1 MFEIL
6 LPFVTLFADKFA
18 DVWLRNHENQQV
30 FAQDIA
36 AFLMRQQQHTH
47 LDIFRFANRPAVKN
61 QQQYLFL
68 NDVYIPMRLNSKS
81 RPMPNFQTFNERSVV
96 PLDNISLP
104 DELNI
109 VELIN
114 SIGAGWENNGAL
126 IIGSGGSGK
135 STFLKYLAHFF
146 TNKFTK
152 DTNKGIKVLKKNRKD
167 EYEMEHQS
175 LDTQYIPI
183 FIRLRDLE
191 TELLKYKQKD
201 WVINYT
207 FAKFLATHYGLDA
220 QTDRFYAHLL
230 RNMPC
235 LLLIDGI
242 DEVPEHKQT
251 KHFELSRTQV
261 MQWLVQ
267 RSTELRK
274 LNPQSSCILTS
285 RPTDTV
291 LLARHFY
298 ICHIK
303 PFIKPEI
310 NFFVDYWYNA
320 YKQTLEYDSQTDT
333 QRDYTK
339 KIAELPNSKK
349 SFLAGINHPNLEALL
364 SNPLLLSLAILI
376 HSIDNTFKVDDIENL
391 YQRFLD
397 TLLYQWDEVRD
408 MDFYTH
414 LFPNNSF
421 KNMQLLLRRLA
432 HYFSVKQTTIL
443 PYSAFKEQT
452 ESIISRFNGL
462 PPNDIAHLA
471 QTLLEALRDRSGI
484 LTGSQVYDSLLDTE
498 FEFQHKTLQDY
509 LTAQTLKEDGLLQN
523 QEFSLTDKVG
533 DAFWDK
539 TIEFYV
545 KIANPDYFFTQYIDA
560 LAPDTSLAKNL
571 PHFGQYFLMASD
583 KSPHLAP
590 QLALKCADIVIRTTD
605 ATEVVRATMLLSRLQ
620 TPLPDTLCAYWQKS
634 INTPLM
640 AFKHSQ
646 ILFLYYQTNNYAQ
659 LRQTLWQKIALATET
674 NHHFVFACYAL
685 PICLLAKDTRYL
697 LLMEQLP
704 ANAPNSYVALK
715 LLYLLNL
722 QQLPNLLRLLDLKQL
737 LYFPSLGNFKLL
749 RKMGDLRNLQDLRDL
764 RYLRYLR
771 DLQDLQDLRDLRDF
785 QDLPSMEYKISH
797 LPDAQLAEIER
808 VTSNIHQQIVRVLGN
823 NKALLANWLPV

>member
-1 MFEIL
+1 MSEITL
-6 LPFVTLFADKFA
+6 ALVTLFLDKSADQWLKNRDNKQSFA
-18 DVWLRNHENQQV
+18 K
-30 FAQDIA
+30 DIK
-36 AFLMRQQQHTH
+36 AFLVRQQQHTH

-61 QQQYLFL
+61 QQQYLSL
-68 NDVYIPMRLNSKS
+68 NDVYIPMRLNPKS
-81 RPMPNFQTFNERSVV
+81 RPMPNFQTFNERLRSNT
-96 PLDNISLP
+96 PLDSVP

-114 SIGAGWENNGAL
+114 DIGAGSENNGAL
-126 IIGSGGSGK
+126 IIGGGGSGK

-152 DTNKGIKVLKKNRKD
+152 GPDEGIKVLKKNRKD
-167 EYEMEHQS
+167 EYEIKYQKLATE
-175 LDTQYIPI
+175 YIPI

-191 TELLKYKQKD
+191 TELRKYQQKD

-207 FAKFLATHYGLDA
+207 FAKFLETHYGVDA
-220 QTDRFYAHLL
+220 QTDRFYARLL
-230 RNMPC
+230 QNRPC

-242 DEVPEHKQT
+242 DEVPEHKT
-251 KHFELSRTQV
+251 TEHFKLSRIQV

-267 RSTELRK
+267 RSTELRQ

-285 RPTDTV
+285 RPTDTA
-291 LLARHFY
+291 LLARHFH

-310 NFFVDYWYNA
+310 NFFVDCWYNA
-320 YKQTLEYDSQTDT
+320 YAKALEFDRQTDT

-339 KIAELPNSKK
+339 QITSVSQSKE
-349 SFLAGINHPNLEALL
+349 SFLKGINHPNLEKLL

-397 TLLYQWDEVRD
+397 TLLYQWDAVRD
-408 MDFYTH
+408 MDFYTD

-432 HYFSVKQTTIL
+432 HYFSEKQATKL

-452 ESIISRFNGL
+452 ENIISRFSGL
-462 PPNDIAHLA
+462 PPNDIANLA
-471 QTLLEALRDRSGI
+471 QTLLVALRDRSGI
-484 LTGSQVYDSLLDTE
+484 LTGSKVYDSLLDTE

-605 ATEVVRATMLLSRLQ
+605 ATDTTEVRGAIMLLSRLQ
-620 TPLPDTLCAYWQKS
+620 TPLPNTLYVYWQQT
-634 INTPLM
+634 IDTPLM

-646 ILFLYYQTNNYAQ
+646 ILFLCHITNNYDK
-659 LRQTLWQKIALATET
+659 LRQTLWQKIALATQT
-674 NHHFVFACYAL
+674 NHHFVFASYAL
-685 PICLLAKDTRYL
+685 PICLLAKDARYL

-704 ANAPNSYVALK
+704 ANTPNSYVALK
-715 LLYLLNL
+715 T
-722 QQLPNLLRLLDLKQL
+722 QWLRYLLDLL
-737 LYFPSLGNFKLL
+737 
-749 RKMGDLRNLQDLRDL
+749 D
-764 RYLRYLR
+764 
-771 DLQDLQDLRDLRDF
+771 
-785 QDLPSMEYKISH
+785 
-797 LPDAQLAEIER
+797 
-808 VTSNIHQQIVRVLGN
+808 
-823 NKALLANWLPV
+823 